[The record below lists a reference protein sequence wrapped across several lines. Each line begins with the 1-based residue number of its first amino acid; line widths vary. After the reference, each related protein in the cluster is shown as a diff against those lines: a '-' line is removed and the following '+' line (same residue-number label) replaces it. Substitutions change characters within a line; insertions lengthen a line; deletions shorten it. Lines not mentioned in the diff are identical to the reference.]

1 MKKKSFSLLLLVGL
15 LLTLP
20 SAGWAQLAVK
30 IDTQGAAGKLAELL
44 RQQTQTPETI
54 TDLTVT
60 GLIDNDDVRAITD
73 LGGLRNLDMGQA
85 YGATEIPALW
95 LYWQDSIR
103 TVVLPEG
110 IINIGWT
117 PFPACHQL
125 RELTLPSTVQ
135 TIEDGFFSGC
145 DSLELLTVNADIP
158 PVNKNHLLYD
168 YCYCDPL
175 EGMAERVELRVPNRT
190 KIAYLLYGMVYPWSF
205 FKTIRGSYSNS
216 TAKSTLLS
224 PLTYPYDFYYDELN
238 LGHEGYDTYAHM
250 DVRIPHHDVPGGIY
264 LPQISL
270 MGTFNIYYDNWNQAH
285 NPNWDAK
292 SYYATFINYTD
303 PDSWYLDRFYNE
315 QGHTTI
321 YAYYIRTT
329 INLNDGWNFI
339 SFPYDV
345 RVADIIT
352 PSPNHHFVVRTYDG
366 KARAA
371 MDLAHTW
378 YNLTEDSVL
387 QAGRGYILY
396 NSTQGRD
403 TQGTPYVFPSIYT
416 DPKKNDI
423 FADTDIRQ
431 PLKQYVAERAHNS
444 SWNLVGNPY
453 PCYFDISYL
462 DTDAPVVVY
471 NHEDWA
477 TTQYNTYSP
486 LDDEFMLHP
495 GEAFFIQAMPEQK
508 ELRWHLQGRSHYNT
522 PIGQDASVKARR
534 AKAREGR
541 RVFNLYMTDGA
552 STCRTRLVVNEKA
565 TLGYDLGRDICS
577 FAPMQSGKSV
587 QFYSLADGVK
597 YDINE
602 RPLAD
607 AIVKL
612 GFDAPRSGEYT
623 IRMETKA
630 GDRICLDDLKTG
642 ITTDLSA
649 GSYTFKADAGSSD
662 SRFVLRLEADATG
675 VSGVQPTAASEP
687 ARYNLQ
693 GQKVST
699 GYKGIVIEN
708 GRKVLK

>member
-1 MKKKSFSLLLLVGL
+1 MF
-15 LLTLP
+15 
-20 SAGWAQLAVK
+20 A
-30 IDTQGAAGKLAELL
+30 
-44 RQQTQTPETI
+44 
-54 TDLTVT
+54 
-60 GLIDNDDVRAITD
+60 
-73 LGGLRNLDMGQA
+73 
-85 YGATEIPALW
+85 
-95 LYWQDSIR
+95 
-103 TVVLPEG
+103 
-110 IINIGWT
+110 
-117 PFPACHQL
+117 FC
-125 RELTLPSTVQ
+125 
-135 TIEDGFFSGC
+135 FF
-145 DSLELLTVNADIP
+145 E
-158 PVNKNHLLYD
+158 
-168 YCYCDPL
+168 
-175 EGMAERVELRVPNRT
+175 
-190 KIAYLLYGMVYPWSF
+190 
-205 FKTIRGSYSNS
+205 
-216 TAKSTLLS
+216 
-224 PLTYPYDFYYDELN
+224 
-238 LGHEGYDTYAHM
+238 
-250 DVRIPHHDVPGGIY
+250 
-264 LPQISL
+264 
-270 MGTFNIYYDNWNQAH
+270 TFNIYYDNWNQDQ

-303 PDSWYLDRFYNE
+303 PSSWYFDRFDE
-315 QGHTTI
+315 QGHTI
-321 YAYYIRTT
+321 VRAENVRTT
-329 INLNDGWNFI
+329 INLADGWNFI
-339 SFPYDV
+339 SFPYNV
-345 RVADIIT
+345 RVKDIIT
-352 PSPNHHFVVRTYDG
+352 PSPNHHFVIRTYDG

-371 MDLAHTW
+371 MDLGHTW
-378 YNLTEDSVL
+378 YNLTEDSL
-387 QAGRGYILY
+387 LEAGRGYIIY
-396 NSTQGRD
+396 NSTQGWE
-403 TQGTPYVFPSIYT
+403 TKGVPYVFPSIWT

-423 FADTDIRQ
+423 FTDTDIRQ

-522 PIGQDASVKARR
+522 PNMPDASVKARR